1 MSTLKERIQ
10 NDMKDAMRAK
20 EQKRLDAI
28 RLLLAA
34 IKQRE
39 VDERIT
45 LSDAQVIEVIIK
57 MIKQRRDSV
66 SQYQAA
72 ARQDLVNQENYEIDL
87 LQQYLPAQLSEA
99 ELIKL
104 VKEAIAESGASSAKD
119 IGKVM
124 GILKPKVQGKADM
137 TVVSAKIKELLG

>member
-1 MSTLKERIQ
+1 MSLKERIQ
-10 NDMKDAMRAK
+10 NEMKDAMRARD
-20 EQKRLDAI
+20 QKRLDAI

-34 IKQRE
+34 MKQRE

-45 LSDAQVIEVIIK
+45 LSDPQVLEIIGK

-66 SQYQAA
+66 AQYQTAG
-72 ARQDLVNQENYEIDL
+72 RQDLVNQENYEIEL
-87 LQQYLPAQLSEA
+87 LQQYLPAQLSES

-104 VKEAIAESGASSAKD
+104 IKEAITTAGATSAKD

-124 GILKPKVQGKADM
+124 AIVKPQVQGKADM
-137 TVVSAKIKELLG
+137 TIVSAKVKELLG